1 MDPGIK
7 ELEQGI
13 LEYIDK
19 FKLLVSPQTWE
30 NVLMD
35 CSKNEVFV
43 MLLLYRRDE
52 ANMTQI
58 AEYIQVPLNTATGI
72 VARMEKKR
80 LLERRRSEE
89 DKRVVTIRITDTGL
103 ACVKSILNEFLRYGQ
118 IILNMLT
125 AEELKMGT
133 QILGKIFAA
142 LDDEYAQTQKPLE
155 DKKIRKIPIE

>member
-1 MDPGIK
+1 MTPGMK

-13 LEYIDK
+13 FEYIDK

-43 MLLLYRRDE
+43 MLLLYRKE
-52 ANMTQI
+52 QVNMTQI

-72 VARMEKKR
+72 VARMEKKK
-80 LLERRRSEE
+80 LLERQRSDE

-103 ACVKSILNEFLRYGQ
+103 SCFKGILNEFLHYGQ
-118 IILNMLT
+118 IVLDKLT
-125 AEELKMGT
+125 PEELKIGE
-133 QILGKIFAA
+133 QILEKIFNA
-142 LDDEYAQTQKPLE
+142 LSEEYAEAQKPMQ

>member
-1 MDPGIK
+1 MNPGIK

-13 LEYIDK
+13 FEYIDK
-19 FKLLVSPQTWE
+19 FKLLVSPRTWE

-72 VARMEKKR
+72 VARMEKR
-80 LLERRRSEE
+80 DLLERRRSEE

-103 ACVKSILNEFLRYGQ
+103 VCVKSILRDFLHYGQ
-118 IILNMLT
+118 IILNKLT
-125 AEELKMGT
+125 AEELKMGM
-133 QILGKIFAA
+133 QILEKIFAA
-142 LDDEYAQTQKPLE
+142 LDEEYAKAQKPSE
-155 DKKIRKIPIE
+155 DKKIRKIPID

>member
-1 MDPGIK
+1 MNPGIK

-13 LEYIDK
+13 FEYIDK

-72 VARMEKKR
+72 VARMEKK
-80 LLERRRSEE
+80 
-89 DKRVVTIRITDTGL
+89 
-103 ACVKSILNEFLRYGQ
+103 
-118 IILNMLT
+118 
-125 AEELKMGT
+125 EL
-133 QILGKIFAA
+133 
-142 LDDEYAQTQKPLE
+142 
-155 DKKIRKIPIE
+155 